1 MTANNKK
8 LAREDRRAS
17 ILRAAAAAFARSGFA
32 DTSMNDVAIEA
43 GVTRVLL
50 YRHFESKEALYRAVL
65 DQILQL
71 LDESWTE
78 LRDSGSGDA
87 VMRTHMTA
95 ARANPDGYRLLWDH
109 AMTEPAFAA
118 YAHEVREVLVAIADE
133 RVGRAIKP
141 ELRSWAMA
149 TLVAAIVESVLG
161 WLDHGDPAHDE
172 LFIATSTAGMV
183 NLVEG
188 WAQA

>member
-1 MTANNKK
+1 MSDENKK
-8 LAREDRRAS
+8 LGREDRRAA

-32 DTSMNDVAIEA
+32 DTSMNDVAVEA

-50 YRHFESKEALYRAVL
+50 YRHFDSKEALYRAVL

-71 LDESWTE
+71 LDESWE
-78 LRDSGSGDA
+78 RLRETGAADA
-87 VMRTHMTA
+87 AMRTHLTA

-118 YAHEVREVLVAIADE
+118 YAQEVRDVLVGIADE
-133 RVGRAIKP
+133 RVGQTIKP

-161 WLDHGDPAHDE
+161 WLDHGDPIHDE
-172 LFIATSTAGMV
+172 LFITNSTAGMV

-188 WAQA
+188 WAQG